1 MAARLLIE
9 YDGTR
14 FAGWARQ
21 PGMRTVQAELEGAI
35 GRVRRSDAALTV
47 AGRTDA
53 GVHARGQVAS
63 HGGEPA
69 DACSLNGVLP
79 SDVRV
84 LSSEAAPAGFDARH
98 DAVTR
103 TYRYRVLT
111 GRVARVFEADRAY
124 HWRYETE
131 RGALDACAE
140 LLAGR
145 HDFTA
150 FTLTRTTHRHFDRN
164 VLRAE
169 WQDEGDGVLA
179 FWIEADAFLRRMVR
193 TLVGT
198 MLWVGIGRA
207 SVEGFADLLQGRPR
221 AEAAN
226 AVPAHG
232 LYLER
237 VRY

>member
-1 MAARLLIE
+1 
-9 YDGTR
+9 
-14 FAGWARQ
+14 
-21 PGMRTVQAELEGAI
+21 MRTVQDELEQAI
-35 GRVRRSDAALTV
+35 ARVRRAEVELTV

-63 HGGEPA
+63 HEGEPA
-69 DACSLNGVLP
+69 DAASLNGILP
-79 SDVRV
+79 PDVRV
-84 LSSEAAPAGFDARH
+84 LSSEAAPEGFDARH
-98 DAVTR
+98 DAISR

-111 GRVARVFEADRAY
+111 GRFARVFERDRAF
-124 HWRYETE
+124 HWRYEID
-131 RGALDACAE
+131 RASLDACAE
-140 LLAGR
+140 LLAGT

-150 FTLTRTTHRHFDRN
+150 FTLTKTTHRHFDRT
-164 VLRAE
+164 VLGAQ

-198 MLWVGIGRA
+198 MLRVGMGRV
-207 SVEGFADLLQGRPR
+207 SVDAFAELLQGRAR
-221 AEAAN
+221 SEAEE

>member
-1 MAARLLIE
+1 MTARLLIE
-9 YDGTR
+9 YDGTH

-21 PGMRTVQAELEGAI
+21 PGKRTVQSELETAI
-35 GRVRRSDAALTV
+35 AKVGRSEVALTV

-63 HGGEPA
+63 HAGEPFHPH
-69 DACSLNGVLP
+69 SLNGVLP

-84 LSSEAAPAGFDARH
+84 LASEKAPEGFDARH
-98 DAVTR
+98 DAVAR

-111 GRVARVFEADRAY
+111 GGFARVFEEDRSY
-124 HWRYETE
+124 HWRYETD
-131 RGALDACAE
+131 RGSLDACAD
-140 LLAGR
+140 LLAGT

-150 FTLTRTTHRHFDRN
+150 FTLTRTTHRHFRRE
-164 VLRAE
+164 VLSAE
-169 WQDEGDGVLA
+169 WRDEDDGVLA
-179 FWIEADAFLRRMVR
+179 FWIEGDAFLRRMVR

-198 MLWVGIGRA
+198 MLRVGIGRM
-207 SVEGFADLLQGRPR
+207 SVDGFADLLRGRPR
-221 AEAAN
+221 AEAGDA
-226 AVPAHG
+226 APAHG

>member
-9 YDGTR
+9 YDGTH

-21 PGMRTVQAELEGAI
+21 PGMRTVQGELEEAI
-35 GRVRRSDAALTV
+35 ALVSRREIALTV

-53 GVHARGQVAS
+53 GVHANGQVAS
-63 HGGEPA
+63 HDGEPV
-69 DACSLNGVLP
+69 DPHSVNGVLP

-84 LSSEAAPAGFDARH
+84 LASDSAPEGFDARH
-98 DAVTR
+98 DAFAR

-111 GRVARVFEADRAY
+111 GRFARVFERDLSY
-124 HWRYETE
+124 HWRYETD

-140 LLAGR
+140 LLAGK

-150 FTLTRTTHRHFDRN
+150 FTLTKTIHKHFERE
-164 VLRAE
+164 VISAH

-198 MLWVGIGRA
+198 MLWVGIGRL
-207 SVEGFADLLQGRPR
+207 SVDGFADLLQGRAR
-221 AEAAN
+221 IEAGDA
-226 AVPAHG
+226 APAHG

>member
-1 MAARLLIE
+1 MQ
-9 YDGTR
+9 G
-14 FAGWARQ
+14 
-21 PGMRTVQAELEGAI
+21 ELEQAI
-35 GRVRRSDAALTV
+35 GRVRRQEVKLTV

-63 HGGEPA
+63 HDGHPA
-69 DACSLNGVLP
+69 DAHSLNGILP

-84 LSSEAAPAGFDARH
+84 LCSEAAPEGFDARH
-98 DAVTR
+98 DAVSR

-111 GRVARVFEADRAY
+111 GRLARVFERDRAF
-124 HWRYETE
+124 HWRYEVD
-131 RGALDACAE
+131 RRSLDACAD
-140 LLAGR
+140 LLAGA

-150 FTLTRTTHRHFDRN
+150 FTLTKTTHRHFERE
-164 VLRAE
+164 VLRAQ
-169 WQDEGDGVLA
+169 WRDEGDGVLA

-198 MLWVGIGRA
+198 MLRTGIGRT
-207 SVEGFADLLQGRPR
+207 SVDGFGDLLQGGARS
-221 AEAAN
+221 EAGDA
-226 AVPAHG
+226 APAHG

>member
-1 MAARLLIE
+1 MTARLLIE

-21 PGMRTVQAELEGAI
+21 PGLRSVQGELEEAI
-35 GRVRRSDAALTV
+35 GRVRRSPAALTV

-63 HGGEPA
+63 HDGEPA
-69 DACSLNGVLP
+69 AAHSLNGVLP
-79 SDVRV
+79 PDVRV
-84 LSSEAAPAGFDARH
+84 LSSETASEGFDARH
-98 DAVTR
+98 DAVAR

-111 GRVARVFEADRAY
+111 GRVARVFERDRSY
-124 HWRYETE
+124 HWRYETD
-131 RGALDACAE
+131 RGALDACADV
-140 LLAGR
+140 LTGT

-150 FTLTRTTHRHFDRN
+150 FTLTRTAHTHFRRQ

-198 MLWVGIGRA
+198 MLGVSIGRV
-207 SVEGFADLLQGRPR
+207 SVDGFADLLQGRPR
-221 AEAAN
+221 AEAGDA
-226 AVPAHG
+226 APAHG